1 MIKQIIKAIVI
12 RTPVLSK
19 FYKRFQSLSE
29 RCIFLEGEN
38 SKLIAHVTQLKI
50 ELERRETAFSLMN
63 SIQGAAYAKMLH
75 SVAEKIFSSQA
86 HFSEEKA
93 LTEMERTELS
103 LYRSFSKQMKDSNE
117 KITL

>member
-12 RTPVLSK
+12 RTPVLST

-29 RCIFLEGEN
+29 RCNFLEIEN
-38 SKLIAHVTQLKI
+38 IKLNAHLTHLKI
-50 ELERRETAFSLMN
+50 ELERKEAAVSLMN

-75 SVAEKIFSSQA
+75 SVAEKIFSSQD

-93 LTEMERTELS
+93 LTEMERTELG
-103 LYRSFSKQMKDSNE
+103 LYRSFSKQIKDSNE